1 MKKRLAQPVPHSSAR
16 PLGQANAGRAKI
28 GRAKIGRAKIGRVQI
43 RRKIARK
50 AVLKKVARAQPDP
63 AQPLPAPPA
72 STTIHPLAPEPPGSN
87 FAAPGSLV
95 LRPAVLAEP
104 LAAPGLDLAA
114 AGSSEARDRFPPAGP
129 APRTP
134 VSSLLA
140 AQQAWPRAPA
150 RQTHFVLA
158 ISGNPP
164 QDDSWPSGNYS
175 QV

>member
-1 MKKRLAQPVPHSSAR
+1 MKRRLAQPVPHSSAR
-16 PLGQANAGRAKI
+16 QLGQ
-28 GRAKIGRAKIGRVQI
+28 VQI
-43 RRKIARK
+43 RETLALMQAGQKTAARK
-50 AVLKKVARAQPDP
+50 KFVRAQSELAQPDP
-63 AQPLPAPPA
+63 AKTLPAPPA

-87 FAAPGSLV
+87 FAAPGSFV

-104 LAAPGLDLAA
+104 LAAPGFGLAA
-114 AGSSEARDRFPPAGP
+114 AGFAAARDRFPPAGP
-129 APRTP
+129 APRT
-134 VSSLLA
+134 SARALLTLLPA
-140 AQQAWPRAPA
+140 SPRAPG